1 MSAAEAQRP
10 AAWLVVDSRGR
21 RSVYLD
27 RSRAESQAV
36 AQHGVLV
43 ELVPRVPLNDPK
55 PDEVPDDAA
64 A

>member
-1 MSAAEAQRP
+1 MTQRP
-10 AAWLVVDSRGR
+10 IAWLVIDLRGR
-21 RSVYLD
+21 RSVYID

-43 ELVPRVPLNDPK
+43 ELVPLVPLHEPDPG
-55 PDEVPDDAA
+55 DDRHDAA